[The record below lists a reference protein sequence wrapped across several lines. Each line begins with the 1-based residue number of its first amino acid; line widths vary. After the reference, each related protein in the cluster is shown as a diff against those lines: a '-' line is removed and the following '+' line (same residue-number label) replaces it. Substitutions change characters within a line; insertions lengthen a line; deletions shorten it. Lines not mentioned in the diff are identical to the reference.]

1 MTTAV
6 LLLTLLAVEPASKT
20 EAKHDSIAVGHRLDV
35 HTQPAD
41 QHPEFGGDL
50 SSAMIEQGWLSLY
63 DGNTTFGWTGSKVEE
78 RVVAV
83 SGGRDAKRQTLVGGR
98 TTTRW
103 CGKLA
108 FRLQVES
115 AGSFVYGD
123 RKQELTVGWR
133 YFEIDAAEPTVL
145 ALADGLAVS
154 SLAMRFSI
162 APLEEASWRVI
173 KHPRNSSDKQTRWSF
188 AKESVRA
195 VGGPGCV
202 ELQDRLLGDFVLQ
215 AEVTTHRPLAN
226 GGIFFRAIPG
236 DFMNGYEAQIFN
248 GCLDQDP
255 ARPSKWSTGA
265 IDDRQNA
272 RRVVSRDGTPFS
284 YTINADGPHIA
295 VWINGYQQV
304 DWTDERPEDD
314 NARKGRRTKPGA
326 LQLQAHDAETDVEFA
341 NVRIQSLDEREF
353 R

>member
-6 LLLTLLAVEPASKT
+6 LLLTLLAAEP
-20 EAKHDSIAVGHRLDV
+20 DSIAVGHRLDV

-41 QHPEFGGDL
+41 PKPEYGGDL
-50 SSAMIEQGWLSLY
+50 SAALAKQGWLSLY
-63 DGNTTFGWTGSKVEE
+63 DGKTTFGWTGSTLSRGVQ
-78 RVVAV
+78 
-83 SGGRDAKRQTLVGGR
+83 SGDAGKNAPTYTLVGGR

-103 CGKLA
+103 RGKLA

-123 RKQELTVGWR
+123 KKQELTVGWR
-133 YFEIDAAEPTVL
+133 YVEIDVAEPTVF

-154 SLAMRFSI
+154 SLAMKVSI
-162 APLEEASWRVI
+162 ATLEEASWRVV
-173 KHPRNSSDKQTRWSF
+173 KHPRNPPEKQTRWSF
-188 AKESVRA
+188 VKEKVRA

-202 ELQDRLLGDFVLQ
+202 ELQGREFGDFVLQ

-248 GCLDQDP
+248 GCLGQDP

-272 RRVVSRDGTPFS
+272 RRLVSRDGVPFS
-284 YTINADGPHIA
+284 YTINSDGPHIA

-341 NVRIQSLDEREF
+341 NIRIQSLGERGF